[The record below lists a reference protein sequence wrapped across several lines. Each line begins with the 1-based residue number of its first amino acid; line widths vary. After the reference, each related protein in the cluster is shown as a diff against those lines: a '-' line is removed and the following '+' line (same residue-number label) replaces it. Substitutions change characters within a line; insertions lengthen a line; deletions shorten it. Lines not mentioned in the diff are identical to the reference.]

1 MHKLDRASV
10 TCPECLSH
18 YDYTKQKWKALN
30 SNPVCKSSLRLAL
43 VKMQGIPE
51 VTIENAQ
58 EYGVRC
64 AYCESS
70 IFHEGHIEHFRR
82 KDAEHFPELTFE
94 WSNLFL
100 ACGAHQHCGH
110 YKDRNSAPDYDPA
123 HLIKPDEQDP
133 EHYLYFHSSGEVRVK
148 EGLNDADKHK
158 AAETIRVFGLNN
170 APLPSARAQAVS
182 QYRKLMLE
190 ELDEIASWD
199 EADREA
205 YLHGEIERTR
215 WDAYSTSIKH
225 FLQKQN

>member
-10 TCPECLSH
+10 ICPECLSH
-18 YDYTKQKWKALN
+18 YDYTNQAWKHLK
-30 SNPVCKSSLRLAL
+30 PDCKSLLRSAL
-43 VKMQGIPE
+43 VEMQGIPE
-51 VTIENAQ
+51 ITTKNAQ
-58 EYGVRC
+58 KYGIRC

-82 KDAEHFPELTFE
+82 KNAGHFPEFTFE
-94 WSNLFL
+94 WTNLFL
-100 ACGAHQHCGH
+100 ACGAQQHCGH
-110 YKDRNSAPDYDPA
+110 YKDRPSAPAYNPN

-148 EGLNDADKHK
+148 EGLNNEDKHK
-158 AAETIRVFGLNN
+158 ATETIRVFGLNN

-182 QYRKLMLE
+182 QYKKLMLE

-199 EADREA
+199 DIEREE
-205 YLHGEIERTR
+205 YLQGEIERTR
-215 WDAYSTSIKH
+215 WDAYSTTIKH